1 MATWN
6 GVITNAGNSL
16 LNEWVNEKTLNF
28 DSAAAGQGTVAAA
41 AMMAQTALV
50 NEKQTASLLGG
61 ERVSSGI
68 RLKLRIAAPN
78 TAYTLNQFRVSQ
90 GSTTMTALR
99 ARNTS
104 ATART
109 AAASISGSCPAPAT
123 RPI

>member
-16 LNEWVNEKTLNF
+16 LNEWVNEKTLKF

-78 TAYTLNQFRVSQ
+78 TAYTLNQFRVSASVN
-90 GSTTMTALR
+90 GGAL
-99 ARNTS
+99 S
-104 ATART
+104 L
-109 AAASISGSCPAPAT
+109 IH
-123 RPI
+123 I